1 MYNLNTDRKATI
13 LLNDLSMQ
21 IAAVVGIIGGTVF
34 LFGIIYKIYKVAH
47 RLESAIGVDEKGRT
61 MSDRMERVEYQLWEN
76 GGESMK
82 DKVNDAALLA
92 KETSVEV
99 KFIKEVLLQL
109 LALPEMSHIPATPTP
124 PKTRKRK
131 SSAA

>member
-92 KETSVEV
+92 KETSTEV

-109 LALPEMSHIPATPTP
+109 LALPEMNNTPTA